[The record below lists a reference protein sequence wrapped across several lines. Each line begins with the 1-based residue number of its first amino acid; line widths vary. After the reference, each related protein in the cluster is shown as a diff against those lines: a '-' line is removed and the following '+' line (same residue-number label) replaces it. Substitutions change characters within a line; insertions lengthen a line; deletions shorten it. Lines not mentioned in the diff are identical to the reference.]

1 MNFAGVSQGVLDAM
15 TAQRAQA
22 AQQQEM
28 QLRQME
34 IDRNRQAAMA
44 PLYVPQQPV
53 PQPPMPGQTS
63 QPSPPPQMQMPQGG
77 PPPMP
82 PNIPQLAPLAG
93 SMPMRGVQPTPAPP
107 PQAKPPIPPYQTLQG
122 LQQRSQQIPMGQP
135 PSGPPSQPPSGPPS
149 QPPQDQGAPQPPGGG
164 GMMDLL
170 QAASRMPVGQ
180 QSAFVEKNLPYVKE
194 LEAERQRQWEV
205 VQAANRAA
213 LEARNLVVREA
224 HEKEHERH
232 DRAMEPIAQQRA
244 DASDPSKGAPL
255 DKETVD
261 FYAKLVLSGDN
272 SWMVGLARGKV
283 GQKLIAAVKD
293 RVPKLAAEQGMTPQ
307 DVSANKAIRE
317 SSSSALRDRTKY
329 VAAGTQ
335 FVNNFN
341 KQSDLVEK
349 YLKPGIGGSIPV
361 FNRWIQA
368 GRKQVAGDA
377 DVSALDTAIRGL
389 AREHQRIVTGVTSN
403 AQLHASAQETAD
415 QLLNISQSEA
425 QIRAN
430 LKEMREEATNA
441 LDSGKEEVGLLQT
454 QIKAIG
460 TAPKQ
465 AAPSD
470 KDAEAVVWA
479 KANPN
484 DPRAAKIMEHNRG
497 L

>member
-22 AQQQEM
+22 ALQQEM

-34 IDRNRQAAMA
+34 IDRNRQAAMT
-44 PLYVPQQPV
+44 PLYVPQQQPA
-53 PQPPMPGQTS
+53 PQPPMPGQAS
-63 QPSPPPQMQMPQGG
+63 HPSPPPQMQMPQGG
-77 PPPMP
+77 PPQMP
-82 PNIPQLAPLAG
+82 PNMPQQAPQAG
-93 SMPMRGVQPTPAPP
+93 SMPMQGVQPTPAPP

-122 LQQRSQQIPMGQP
+122 LQQRSQQQIPMG
-135 PSGPPSQPPSGPPS
+135 QPPSGPPS
-149 QPPQDQGAPQPPGGG
+149 QPPQDQGASQPPGGG

-213 LEARNLVVREA
+213 LEARDRVVREA
-224 HEKEHERH
+224 HEKELERH
-232 DRAMEPIAQQRA
+232 NRAMEPIAQQRA
-244 DASDPSKGAPL
+244 DASDPSKGPPL
-255 DKETVD
+255 AKETVD
-261 FYAKLVLSGDN
+261 FYAKQSLSGDN
-272 SWMVGLARGKV
+272 SWQVGLARGKV

-293 RVPKLAAEQGMTPQ
+293 RIPKLAAEQGMTPQ
-307 DVSANKAIRE
+307 DASANKAIRE
-317 SSSSALRDRTKY
+317 SSLSALRDRTKY

-349 YLKPGIGGSIPV
+349 YLKPGIGGSTPV

-465 AAPSD
+465 AGPSD
-470 KDAEAVVWA
+470 KDAEAVAWA